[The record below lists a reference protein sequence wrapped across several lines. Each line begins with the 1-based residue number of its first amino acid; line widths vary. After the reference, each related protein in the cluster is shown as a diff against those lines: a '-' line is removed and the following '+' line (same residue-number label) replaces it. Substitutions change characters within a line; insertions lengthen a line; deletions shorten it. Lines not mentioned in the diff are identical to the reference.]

1 MYIGGFHGKRILTN
15 SRKNRENLVESHTW
29 RRETHFWWCF
39 DGKIRSKIENHALF
53 PFFAVLEATD
63 AESLLDQFE
72 EAATTSDVEATEE
85 SPKRTSNIYKAVK
98 NHFAASGQANP
109 KRNPR
114 IGKNISLYNTN
125 NF

>member
-15 SRKNRENLVESHTW
+15 SRKNRENLVESHEVTLLVVLL
-29 RRETHFWWCF
+29 RENKVKN
-39 DGKIRSKIENHALF
+39 GKSCIFS
-53 PFFAVLEATD
+53 FFSVLEATD

>member
-1 MYIGGFHGKRILTN
+1 M
-15 SRKNRENLVESHTW
+15 V
-29 RRETHFWWCF
+29 
-39 DGKIRSKIENHALF
+39 KIENSCIIF
-53 PFFAVLEATD
+53 VITVLEATD

-72 EAATTSDVEATEE
+72 EAATTSDAEATEE